1 MLMSVYKEDVDN
13 VDLIDV
19 ANEFVA
25 GNPLRLSKF
34 WHFSEADVAWI

>member
-25 GNPLRLSKF
+25 GNPHWLSKF